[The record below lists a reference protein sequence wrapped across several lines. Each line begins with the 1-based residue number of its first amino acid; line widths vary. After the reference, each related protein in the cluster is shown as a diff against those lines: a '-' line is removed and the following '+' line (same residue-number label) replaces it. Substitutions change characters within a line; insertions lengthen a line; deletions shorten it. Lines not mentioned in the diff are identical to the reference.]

1 VIDFKGVSKY
11 FGSLTAVDKLSIN
24 FKSELI
30 SVIIGPSGCGKTT
43 ILKMVN
49 RLIEPDEGMIS
60 IDNIPID
67 KYNPV
72 ELRRNIGYVIQEIG
86 LLPHYTVYNNIAIVP
101 HMLRW
106 DNSRIHRRVI
116 ELMDLINLDESYCS
130 KYPAQ
135 LSGGERQRVGLARA
149 MAADPD
155 ILIMDEPFGSID
167 PINRL
172 TLQDTL
178 LEIHEII
185 RKTIL
190 FVTHDINEA
199 IKIGD
204 RIAIID
210 SGTLV
215 QYGTPQ
221 EIISNP
227 INEFVEM
234 LFGHDRNVK
243 ALSLK
248 KAMEFIERDGFI
260 TVPPNISHDELS
272 EMFYSSSTG
281 VAFVLSGDER
291 LSGRYYHEKKP
302 DSSYAIVKDSEPVY
316 IEKNANL
323 NETLSKMLETGERI
337 LPVLNAKGEFLGV
350 VTLNNLFDEV
360 SRASS
365 D

>member
-1 VIDFKGVSKY
+1 VIDFQGVSKY
-11 FGSLTAVDKLSIN
+11 FGNVTAVNKLTVTFMN
-24 FKSELI
+24 GLI

-49 RLIEPDEGMIS
+49 RLIDPDEGMIS
-60 IDNIPID
+60 INDIPVE

-72 ELRRNIGYVIQEIG
+72 ELRRYIGYVIQEIG
-86 LLPHYTVYNNIAIVP
+86 LFPHYTVYNNIAIVP

-106 DNSRIHRRVI
+106 DNARIHRRVM
-116 ELMDLINLDESYCS
+116 ELMELINLDESYCS

-149 MAADPD
+149 LAADPD

-178 LEIHEII
+178 LEIQEII
-185 RKTIL
+185 RKTIV

-204 RIAIID
+204 RIAVMD
-210 SGTLV
+210 RGTLV

-221 EIISNP
+221 DILSNP
-227 INEFVEM
+227 INEFVE
-234 LFGHDRNVK
+234 LLLGHDRNVK

-248 KAMEFIERDGFI
+248 KVMEFIERDGFI
-260 TVPPNISHDELS
+260 TVTHDISHDRLNKILTN
-272 EMFYSSSTG
+272 SSAG
-281 VAFVLSGDER
+281 VAFVVNEDQR
-291 LSGRYYHEKKP
+291 LSGRYYREKKP
-302 DSSYAIVKDSEPVY
+302 DSTYVIVKDSEPVY
-316 IEKNANL
+316 IEKSANL

-337 LPVLNAKGEFLGV
+337 LPVLNAQGEFLGV
-350 VTLNNLFDEV
+350 VTLSNLFDEV
-360 SRASS
+360 SRESS